1 MSTFFSIDA
10 LSNMGG
16 QGRAAIRASPGSR
29 CLAVPASCKFRDMA
43 RPRTVLWVDDEV
55 ESLAAHVLFLEEHG
69 YDVECTPHG
78 DDAIALL
85 QRQPYGVILLDEQL
99 PGKRGLELVSEIR
112 AIDAAVPLVM
122 ITKSEEAGTMREAI
136 GMEMDDYLVKPVNPR
151 QVLSAI
157 TRLIEGPQLRRQHMA
172 QDFVQRFRELEQ
184 RRSSDMQWRDWVEI
198 VAELALWEVRLAPG
212 DEAGLRDALSTL
224 QKSLHQDFGDFVEQ
238 NYAQWLADP
247 RADRPPLS
255 VDVGEE
261 FLVPIVKA
269 EGSVLLIIVDC
280 LRLDQWE
287 MLKPLIAEFFDI
299 EVSYYFGIL
308 PTATP
313 FSRNAIFS
321 GLFPVEIAERYP
333 QWWGDRDDE
342 SLNAH
347 ENELLQ
353 EHMRDITGTDMPV
366 RYEKLSTLGEGAAML
381 KRLPAHL
388 AAEGVTALVF
398 NFVDQ
403 LTHGRGE
410 HAILYEVARD
420 ASALRNLTRTW
431 FRTSALYHALR
442 EAERRRVSVLL
453 TTDHG
458 SIHCHTPSTVFAKRD
473 ATASLRYKFGE
484 DLRAERADTA
494 ILVKDLPSWG
504 LPHRGL
510 GVRML
515 LARGDHFFV
524 YPTKLREYQAR
535 YRGAF
540 LHGGVTPEEMISPVA
555 LLTPRGRS

>member
-69 YDVECTPHG
+69 YDVECTAHG

-347 ENELLQ
+347 EKELLQ

>member
-1 MSTFFSIDA
+1 
-10 LSNMGG
+10 
-16 QGRAAIRASPGSR
+16 
-29 CLAVPASCKFRDMA
+29 MA

-69 YDVECTPHG
+69 YTVDCTPHG

-85 QRQPYGVILLDEQL
+85 QRQAYGVVLLDEQL

-122 ITKSEEAGTMREAI
+122 VTKSEEAGTMREAI
-136 GMEMDDYLVKPVNPR
+136 GIEMDDYLVKPVNPR

-157 TRLIEGPQLRRQHMA
+157 TRLLEGAQLRRQHMA
-172 QDFVQRFRELEQ
+172 HDFVQRFRELEQ
-184 RRSSDMQWRDWVEI
+184 RRSANLGWREWIEI
-198 VAELALWEVRLAPG
+198 VAELAEWEVRLASG
-212 DEAGLRDALSTL
+212 DESGLRDALSTL
-224 QKSLHQDFGDFVEQ
+224 QRSLHADFAEFVADH
-238 NYAQWLADP
+238 YPGWLADP
-247 RADRPPLS
+247 EADRPPLS

-261 FLVPIVKA
+261 FLVPVLKA
-269 EGSVLLIIVDC
+269 EGAAMLVVADC

-287 MLKPLIAEFFDI
+287 MLKPLIADFFDI
-299 EVSYYFGIL
+299 EVSYYFCIL

-313 FSRNAIFS
+313 FSRNSIFS
-321 GLFPVEIAERYP
+321 GLFPIEIAERYP
-333 QWWGDRDDE
+333 QWWGERDDE

-347 ENELLQ
+347 EEELLREQ
-353 EHMRDITGTDMPV
+353 LKDLTGGDPPV
-366 RYEKLSTLGEGAAML
+366 QYEKLSTLDEGAEML

-388 AAEGVTALVF
+388 AKGGVTALVF
-398 NFVDQ
+398 NFIDQ

-410 HAILYEVARD
+410 HAILFEVARD

-431 FRTSALYHALR
+431 FRNSALYQALR

-458 SIHCHTPSTVFAKRD
+458 SIHCHTPATVFAKRD
-473 ATASLRYKFGE
+473 ATANLRYKFGE
-484 DLRAERADTA
+484 DLRAERSDSSV
-494 ILVKDLPSWG
+494 LVTDLPAWG
-504 LPHRGL
+504 LPGRGL

-515 LARGDHFFV
+515 LATGDHFFV

-540 LHGGVTPEEMISPVA
+540 LHGGITPEEVIAPVA
-555 LLTPRGRS
+555 LLTPRRG